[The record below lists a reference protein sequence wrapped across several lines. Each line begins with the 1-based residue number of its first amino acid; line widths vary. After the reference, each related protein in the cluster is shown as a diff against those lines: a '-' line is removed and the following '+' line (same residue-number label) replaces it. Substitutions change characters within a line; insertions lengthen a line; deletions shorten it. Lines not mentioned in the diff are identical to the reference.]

1 MAGLDSSP
9 LGQFVHPAGGSPG
22 WAGRSSGRLSTPGTS
37 LLLCRAAWASLQHGV
52 LRLLGG
58 LWLPRGRREKSR
70 C

>member
-1 MAGLDSSP
+1 MAGLGSSP
-9 LGQFVHPAGGSPG
+9 LGRFVVSVGSSPG
-22 WAGRSSGRLSTPGTS
+22 WAGRSSGPLSTPGTS
-37 LLLCRAAWASLQHGV
+37 LLLRRAAWASSQHGV